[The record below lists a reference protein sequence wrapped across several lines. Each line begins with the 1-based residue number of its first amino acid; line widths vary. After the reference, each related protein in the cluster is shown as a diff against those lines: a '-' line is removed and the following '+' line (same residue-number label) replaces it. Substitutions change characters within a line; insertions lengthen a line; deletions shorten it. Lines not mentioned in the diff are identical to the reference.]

1 MYISMSPPNPRKR
14 ALPDSGPVAVPVQP
28 YQPPYASPTD
38 QFSRWNPAGSD
49 ADFVVCDSSKPTTPA
64 IPPVVMSAP
73 NQFQPAQGFPQPSP
87 TPSNVIAR
95 RPAARALVPTF
106 DGLPADPWPSFG
118 DDGALIP
125 QPASAAPVDEN
136 DNIQLLEE
144 KAARAKRDAQANRK
158 QIPPFVQKLSSF
170 LEEAKNTDLIRW
182 SQQGDSFI
190 VLDEDEFAK
199 TLIQIGRAHV

>member
-1 MYISMSPPNPRKR
+1 M
-14 ALPDSGPVAVPVQP
+14 QP

-64 IPPVVMSAP
+64 IPPFVMSAP

-158 QIPPFVQKLSSF
+158 QIPPFVQKLS
-170 LEEAKNTDLIRW
+170 R
-182 SQQGDSFI
+182 
-190 VLDEDEFAK
+190 
-199 TLIQIGRAHV
+199 